1 MALHLRVQAIT
12 MTGITLMMTTT
23 MMVLITT
30 FTQDRTTVAE
40 ETLVLHLTVITIS
53 MISATVVEEDFGVA
67 VTVDVEIEVG
77 ILNETVAETI
87 GITMIGEKIGDEM
100 TVILDLDPIGVVEEE
115 IEMTEK
121 KPFVSIFCRSVVVE
135 TVIDAIFYI

>member
-1 MALHLRVQAIT
+1 

-77 ILNETVAETI
+77 ILIETVAETI

-121 KPFVSIFCRSVVVE
+121 KVNFTLLNIRHDYS
-135 TVIDAIFYI
+135 

>member
-1 MALHLRVQAIT
+1 

-77 ILNETVAETI
+77 ILIETVAETI

-121 KPFVSIFCRSVVVE
+121 GK
-135 TVIDAIFYI
+135 FYPT